1 MSKED
6 QLLQLAMENDAIE
19 ERSSVRYSVLSL
31 PAMTAEEALELY
43 KSRDELFKS
52 DKTYLGNGAIRVQT
66 DEAADAK
73 IFIEFVALIIRNK
86 IYTSLK
92 DAVLEEGRK

>member
-1 MSKED
+1 M
-6 QLLQLAMENDAIE
+6 
-19 ERSSVRYSVLSL
+19 
-31 PAMTAEEALELY
+31 Y
-43 KSRDELFKS
+43 KSRDESEKLFKS

-92 DAVLEEGRK
+92 DAVLEDESKSKLHERSGCNQRTGKDRDDPTDQWRIPA